1 MSKSGV
7 IVINQIMVNSAV
19 WLSLSGTAI
28 KVYHL
33 FRCKCIIAKKNHR
46 SNKRSE
52 SIIDRIMNNGEIEF
66 TYKEAEKQYGI
77 ARGRFL
83 RAIDELI
90 EKGFIDVAEPG
101 GGIHKLKTLYAIS
114 ERWRD
119 YDTPLFRKM
128 HRPERRFKC
137 GFHKGNKLWLKAREK
152 KSTAIRAHG
161 GASAMLKNAHSEILA
176 MRTDAHGQKVIN
188 RYNYCDGRYLCTQIA

>member
-7 IVINQIMVNSAV
+7 IVINQVMVNSAV

-66 TYKEAEKQYGI
+66 TYEEAEKQYGI

-90 EKGFIDVAEPG
+90 EKGFIDIAEPG
-101 GGIHKLKTLYAIS
+101 GGVHKLKTLYAIS

-119 YDTPLFRKM
+119 YDTPSFRKM

-137 GFHKGNKLWLKAREK
+137 GFRKGNKLWLKAREK

-161 GASAMLKNAHSEILA
+161 GASV
-176 MRTDAHGQKVIN
+176 MRKKCARRDFSYAHGCARPKSHKSV
-188 RYNYCDGRYLCTQIA
+188 